1 MTFEEIMRIDRKAF
15 CETWVEDFSYKIM
28 VNGEDILVVL
38 SILLFYRYWEKFR
51 QIYQKD
57 INFLRLD
64 NLVISKKLENWMDE
78 DKCTEIFADYEGL
91 CTDLFSN
98 ASFLAGFEVLVIST
112 NDMPISYE
120 IWNKEKK
127 ARKREIQ
134 KLLRKSGCNRWKA
147 LFWKELS
154 SIVES
159 CNYLENGEIY
169 LMQNRVIGVYK
180 RFCRKYEQAVKE
192 CLAKEEQAIEDV
204 LGDLKYPLFYNNL
217 HDEGYLGD
225 NYYLYFDTG
234 CNGYEYLTLSSLS
247 MNWVISCVV
256 LGKLLR
262 DFREK
267 VYLLMDIRLDFG
279 NI

>member
-1 MTFEEIMRIDRKAF
+1 MTFEEIMRIDREAF
-15 CETWVEDFSYKIM
+15 CETWVEDFSYKM
-28 VNGEDILVVL
+28 LVNGEDILVIL
-38 SILLFYRYWEKFR
+38 SILLFYRYWEKFSQR
-51 QIYQKD
+51 YQAD
-57 INFLRLD
+57 IGFLRPD
-64 NLVISKKLENWMDE
+64 NLIISKKLENWMDE
-78 DKCTEIFADYEGL
+78 DKCLEIYAEYENL
-91 CTDLFSN
+91 CMDLFSS
-98 ASFLAGFEVLVIST
+98 ASFLAGFEVLAISID
-112 NDMPISYE
+112 DMPISYE
-120 IWNKEKK
+120 TWNKEKK

-134 KLLRKSGCNRWKA
+134 ELLRKSGCDRWRA
-147 LFWKELS
+147 LFWKKLS
-154 SIVES
+154 SIAES

-180 RFCRKYEQAVKE
+180 RFCREYAQAVKE
-192 CLAKEEQAIEDV
+192 CLAKEAQAIEDV

-225 NYYLYFDTG
+225 NYYIYFDTG

-247 MNWVISCVV
+247 MSWVISCVV

-267 VYLLMDIRLDFG
+267 VYRLMDIRLDFG